1 MIQGV
6 AGETHPNLA
15 IVVSEESK
23 DYLPEMQWLGETLR
37 NDGFSAHVVGPGEI
51 EFTEEG
57 LFVRSGGIGGAAA
70 PHGPSNKIDVM
81 YRFFE
86 LFDLK
91 NVPKSELFLYGAKKD
106 LVALTPPVKAFL
118 EEKMAFALF
127 HHPVL
132 RPFWL
137 KELGESTLGVLEGIF
152 PRTWILDPREVP
164 PYAVIP
170 GLRVGDRWITDWR
183 ALGHLSQKERRLVI
197 KPSGFSPLAWG
208 SRGVTVGHDI
218 SEQNWQRVI
227 EEALLAF
234 SSTPSVLQEFHKGR
248 QVEVAYYDL
257 ADRVI
262 REMSGRVRL
271 TPYYFVVDEKAELAG
286 ILATICPLDKK
297 LLHGMVDA
305 VMVPCGIRANA

>member
-1 MIQGV
+1 RNGGHPP
-6 AGETHPNLA
+6 AGRQ
-15 IVVSEESK
+15 V
-23 DYLPEMQWLGETLR
+23 
-37 NDGFSAHVVGPGEI
+37 
-51 EFTEEG
+51 
-57 LFVRSGGIGGAAA
+57 GGAAA
-70 PHGPSNKIDVM
+70 QHGPSNKIDVM

-91 NVPKSELFLYGAKKD
+91 NVPKSELFLYAAKKD

-118 EEKMAFALF
+118 EEKMAIALF